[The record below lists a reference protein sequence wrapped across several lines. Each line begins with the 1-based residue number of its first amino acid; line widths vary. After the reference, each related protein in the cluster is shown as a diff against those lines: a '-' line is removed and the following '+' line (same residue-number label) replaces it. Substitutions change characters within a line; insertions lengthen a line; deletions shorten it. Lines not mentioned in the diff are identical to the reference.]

1 MPTVTTTRTSHR
13 WWTLAAVSL
22 TQLLI
27 ILDGTIVN
35 VALPSAQAEL
45 GLSDASRQWVVTAY
59 ALTFGAFLLLG
70 GRIADFWG
78 RKRTYLLGLVL
89 FGAASLWGGLTH
101 SGGELLAARG
111 VQGLAAALMAPAA
124 LAFVTLSFPDGAER
138 NKAFAIFGSLG
149 GAGSAIGMLLGGVL
163 TEFLS
168 WRWCL
173 LINVPLVIGGVV
185 AGWVLLHESR
195 AEGDRRY
202 DVLGALTA
210 TLGFGAL
217 VYGLTL
223 AEHSWTAPTTLGL
236 VAAGLALI
244 AGFVLVERRAAHPLL
259 PLRVLTDRT
268 RATAFLVQT
277 LIGAVG
283 VGAMVYLTFHLQL
296 VLGLAPL
303 PAGLGTLPFTVA
315 LMSTVPLAVRMI
327 DRIGPRRQ
335 MIVGPLISAAGLLLL
350 TRVTADGS
358 YWAEILPGVVLMGVG
373 MGLTVVPLNNL
384 ALHRVAPHDA
394 GVASATVTATNQLG
408 GSIGLAALT
417 ALYVAA
423 AARAGGGAGDGAG
436 AAGAGGGTT
445 GAGSGVG
452 GAASA
457 LDGMV
462 AGHSLVFAVGAG
474 IYLAAALVAWR
485 LLRPGPLTPTH

>member
-1 MPTVTTTRTSHR
+1 
-13 WWTLAAVSL
+13 
-22 TQLLI
+22 
-27 ILDGTIVN
+27 
-35 VALPSAQAEL
+35 
-45 GLSDASRQWVVTAY
+45 
-59 ALTFGAFLLLG
+59 
-70 GRIADFWG
+70 
-78 RKRTYLLGLVL
+78 
-89 FGAASLWGGLTH
+89 
-101 SGGELLAARG
+101 
-111 VQGLAAALMAPAA
+111 
-124 LAFVTLSFPDGAER
+124 
-138 NKAFAIFGSLG
+138 
-149 GAGSAIGMLLGGVL
+149 MLLGGVL

-185 AGWVLLHESR
+185 AGWILLHESR

-210 TLGFGAL
+210 TLGFAAL

-223 AEHSWTAPTTLGL
+223 AEHSWTAPATLGC
-236 VAAGLALI
+236 VTAGLVLI
-244 AGFVLVERRAAHPLL
+244 AAFVLVERRASHPLL
-259 PLRVLTDRT
+259 PLRVLADRT

-277 LIGAVG
+277 LLGAVG

-327 DRIGPRRQ
+327 DRVGPRRQ

-350 TRVTADGS
+350 TRVSLDGS

-384 ALHRVAPHDA
+384 ALYRVAPHDA

-417 ALYVAA
+417 AIYVAA
-423 AARAGGGAGDGAG
+423 AARVGDAGGSGAG
-436 AAGAGGGTT
+436 AGA
-445 GAGSGVG
+445 GAGSGG
-452 GAASA
+452 ASA
-457 LDGMV
+457 VLDGMV

-474 IYLAAALVAWR
+474 IYLAAAVVAWR
-485 LLRPGPLTPTH
+485 LLRPGVLTH